1 MDLPSL
7 PGRVRLLLKG
17 RLPGPTVVWASRAA
31 AGFEQQLRDSDA
43 FPHRTVTEAIARS
56 LRIPRGKREIL
67 GGALDLLQ
75 TAFDLADNIADREQD
90 VGAGRNYT
98 AHYGRIPEAALVCM
112 PALLTSSAV
121 QILHEAF
128 PKPSYAP
135 RFAGQRLIRVLGD
148 MVAGQGTSGA
158 SRRRVALVSGKQGL
172 LLCLPFWLVAA
183 RGPRGKKRLAIVEN
197 WAFRFGCTW
206 EYRQAHLDRPTV
218 ARKRALELALAS
230 VQRAWPSFSP
240 FLAGEPL
247 ASDVLVPSAVC

>member
-31 AGFEQQLRDSDA
+31 AGFEQQLHDSEA

-56 LRIPRGKREIL
+56 LRIPRGKRQVL

-90 VGAGRNYT
+90 VRAGRSYA
-98 AHYGRIPEAALVCM
+98 AHYGGIPTAALVCM
-112 PALLTSSAV
+112 PALLTSSVV

-128 PKPSYAP
+128 PEPSYAP

-148 MVAGQGTSGA
+148 MVAGQGTSGEG
-158 SRRRVALVSGKQGL
+158 RRRVALVSGKQGL
-172 LLCLPFWLVAA
+172 LLCLPYWLVATSGA
-183 RGPRGKKRLAIVEN
+183 RTKKRLAILEN

-206 EYRQAHLDRPTV
+206 EYRQVHLDRPTL
-218 ARKRALELALAS
+218 ARERALGRALAS
-230 VQRAWPSFSP
+230 ARRAWPSFSP

-247 ASDVLVPSAVC
+247 APDVLVPSAGC